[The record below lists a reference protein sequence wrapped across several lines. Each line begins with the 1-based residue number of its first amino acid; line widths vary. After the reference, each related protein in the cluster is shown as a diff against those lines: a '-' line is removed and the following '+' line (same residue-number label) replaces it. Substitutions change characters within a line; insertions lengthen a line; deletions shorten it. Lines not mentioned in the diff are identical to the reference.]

1 MIHAKVL
8 RFTSYCIFFS
18 FNGTVALTNVAL
30 LPPIGGTNA
39 YRTDDM
45 IQQQKLKN
53 NGISPLGDVSLNACY
68 AVFCGTNSFYD
79 GYDDDDDDNN

>member
-1 MIHAKVL
+1 MIHAKIL

-39 YRTDDM
+39 YRTD
-45 IQQQKLKN
+45 
-53 NGISPLGDVSLNACY
+53 Y
-68 AVFCGTNSFYD
+68 R
-79 GYDDDDDDNN
+79 